1 MIKSFVDLNFS
12 IKDDTRFKSI
22 LIVAIMRC
30 LSTISIILILLN
42 LSGCLVVA
50 AGAIGAAGKAVNDM
64 KDPSP
69 STKPTTKEAQPELVK
84 SEEVKSVEIKPEEV
98 KIEQSAVQHADVP
111 AEVVVAQLS
120 NIDTPST
127 QPLEVEVQPEVSMEI
142 AMPGPE
148 SLAASNEE
156 VSPST
161 VDPQRLDNKV
171 INNTSLPNLTA
182 HAWKIA
188 GIRGVNDV
196 HFKSED
202 SVIVFSKDS
211 KFKAFLACNS
221 IYGKYEANSAGKF
234 LLRGLISSHQPC
246 HESRD
251 QEVLI
256 ESMLLAVDGYFIDN
270 QTLYLGTKGKPVLA
284 FTETSMSINRMDFRK
299 PVIEKSSDVMQQVH
313 KKSRASAKS
322 VGPAK
327 IKNKAQI
334 PAKIKKQGVA
344 KAKPQAKVKAKKKK

>member
-211 KFKAFLACNS
+211 KFKAFIACNS

-234 LLRGLISSHQPC
+234 LLLGLISSHQPC

-284 FTETSMSINRMDFRK
+284 FTETSKSINRMDSRK
-299 PVIEKSSDVMQQVH
+299 PVIEKSKDTAQGPR
-313 KKSRASAKS
+313 KKFKASAKS

-327 IKNKAQI
+327 TKNKAQKL
-334 PAKIKKQGVA
+334 AKIKKVGVA
-344 KAKPQAKVKAKKKK
+344 KTKPQVKVKAKKKK

>member
-1 MIKSFVDLNFS
+1 M
-12 IKDDTRFKSI
+12 
-22 LIVAIMRC
+22 
-30 LSTISIILILLN
+30 
-42 LSGCLVVA
+42 VA

-84 SEEVKSVEIKPEEV
+84 SEEVKPVEIKPEEV

-120 NIDTPST
+120 NIETPST

-142 AMPGPE
+142 SMPGPE

-211 KFKAFLACNS
+211 KFKAFLACNL
-221 IYGKYEANSAGKF
+221 INGRYEANSAGKF

-246 HESRD
+246 HDSRD

-256 ESMLLAVDGYFIDN
+256 ESILLAVDGYFIDN
-270 QTLYLGTKGKPVLA
+270 QTLYLGAKGKPLLA
-284 FTETSMSINRMDFRK
+284 FTETSKSINTIDSRK
-299 PVIEKSSDVMQQVH
+299 PVIEKPSDVMQQAH

-327 IKNKAQI
+327 IKNKPQI

-344 KAKPQAKVKAKKKK
+344 KAKPQAKAKAKKELRLFFIAC